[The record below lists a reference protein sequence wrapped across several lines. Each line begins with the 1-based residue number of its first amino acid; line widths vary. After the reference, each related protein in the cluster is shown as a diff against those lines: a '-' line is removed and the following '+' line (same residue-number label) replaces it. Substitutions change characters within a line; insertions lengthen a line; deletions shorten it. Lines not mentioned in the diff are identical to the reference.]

1 MVGGLEDR
9 DWESALAKARLLY
22 PKVKDYSALNHKLA
36 VIELGNS
43 ENPIGLLKINKST
56 TRVELKRTPFDRL
69 KMGMNSPYYI
79 VGRKDLE
86 YRDTGNQYLLNLDGD
101 VIHIGNFNYMDT
113 SINNE
118 NNSVVYCVIYTSY
131 KFVESYELYIIKDN
145 REIKH
150 TIPIHSKH
158 YGKLGDMI
166 YIIEHGKL
174 SPELDLWFILNG
186 NILHYNY
193 TSNAIYGFIT
203 LWNEDRAHLEFRL
216 SSGKTET
223 FDFWQIQ
230 KLFSDLDKAKDTG
243 FEVIE

>member
-22 PKVKDYSALNHKLA
+22 PKVKDYSAL
-36 VIELGNS
+36 
-43 ENPIGLLKINKST
+43 NPIGLLKINKST

-118 NNSVVYCVIYTSY
+118 NNSVVYCVIY
-131 KFVESYELYIIKDN
+131 
-145 REIKH
+145 
-150 TIPIHSKH
+150 
-158 YGKLGDMI
+158 KL
-166 YIIEHGKL
+166 
-174 SPELDLWFILNG
+174 
-186 NILHYNY
+186 
-193 TSNAIYGFIT
+193 
-203 LWNEDRAHLEFRL
+203 
-216 SSGKTET
+216 
-223 FDFWQIQ
+223 
-230 KLFSDLDKAKDTG
+230 
-243 FEVIE
+243 

>member
-118 NNSVVYCVIYTSY
+118 NNSAV
-131 KFVESYELYIIKDN
+131 
-145 REIKH
+145 
-150 TIPIHSKH
+150 
-158 YGKLGDMI
+158 
-166 YIIEHGKL
+166 
-174 SPELDLWFILNG
+174 
-186 NILHYNY
+186 
-193 TSNAIYGFIT
+193 
-203 LWNEDRAHLEFRL
+203 
-216 SSGKTET
+216 
-223 FDFWQIQ
+223 
-230 KLFSDLDKAKDTG
+230 
-243 FEVIE
+243 